1 MAAITLDRCVI
12 HVFDWNHS
20 IASYRDALEAEVAP
34 LRPGAVFQFGLV
46 QLNTYGPEQI
56 GVARARLPVIS
67 GGSESC
73 FERHDTFADA

>member
-1 MAAITLDRCVI
+1 MAAITFDRCVI

-20 IASYRDALEAEVAP
+20 IAFYRDALEAEMVP

-56 GVARARLPVIS
+56 GVVQARLPVIS

-73 FERHDTFADA
+73 FEWHDTFADA